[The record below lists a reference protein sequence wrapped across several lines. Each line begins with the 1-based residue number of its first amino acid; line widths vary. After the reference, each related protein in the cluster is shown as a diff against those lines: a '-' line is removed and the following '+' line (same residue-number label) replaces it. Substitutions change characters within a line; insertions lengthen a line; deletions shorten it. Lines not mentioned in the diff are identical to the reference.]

1 MDQKTEAIINSEIKI
16 RHDYLGMLRKKYEL
30 PPGDCQTYSVD
41 QLKNLISSD
50 STIKKIK
57 LGMLNKETKH
67 NRLVCSLRA
76 GFLWNKL
83 DNFMANRGE
92 KRLDYNPENLPDLD
106 FLTQLIEYVDKDNS
120 MKLLKKKVMKKNF
133 IKMLIFFIYYFLKR
147 LQ

>member
-133 IKMLIFFIYYFLKR
+133 IKMLIFFIYHFFKK